1 MPRALPLL
9 LLAALGLGGCYKT
22 TVSQIS
28 PGGKP
33 GVEVKLWN
41 HALINGL
48 IPLKEVSVKE
58 ACGDAGIWKVET
70 RLGAG
75 GVAATYVTL
84 GIYTPTTVVVTC
96 KG

>member
-1 MPRALPLL
+1 MPCSRSLL
-9 LLAALGLGGCYKT
+9 LLAAIGLAGCYKT
-22 TVSQIS
+22 SVTQIS

-33 GVEVKLWN
+33 GVEVKLWS

-48 IPLKEVSVKE
+48 IPLKDVSVAD
-58 ACGDAGIWKVET
+58 ACGDAGVWKVET
-70 RLGAG
+70 RLAAG
-75 GVAATYVTL
+75 GVAATYVTF